1 MFSKDVFAERVREYR
16 LMLGLTQQALGDL
29 AGLSK
34 QAINDIE
41 AGRRLTTLDKAV
53 ALANTFNVSLN
64 WLVGRENSASS
75 PKPAKDPQA
84 VLLLEQTSELLAA
97 VRDYLSKQ

>member
-53 ALANTFNVSLN
+53 ALANTFNVSLD

>member
-53 ALANTFNVSLN
+53 ALANTFNVSLD
-64 WLVGRENSASS
+64 WLVGRENSDSS

-97 VRDYLSKQ
+97 VRGYLSKQ